1 VIIRL
6 QRIFGANKIS
16 ANSKSGV
23 LIHPEQHTKKLSA
36 LSSLGLG
43 FQTLEADSAKLGLQ
57 RKLYKL
63 GVKESLKPPAI
74 EENRQAF
81 DCQLSAQREEFFTFC
96 LLVMAKICWQLQ
108 DFKKREEI
116 CEGNQLFHRILT
128 SNP

>member
-1 VIIRL
+1 
-6 QRIFGANKIS
+6 
-16 ANSKSGV
+16 
-23 LIHPEQHTKKLSA
+23 
-36 LSSLGLG
+36 LG

-96 LLVMAKICWQLQ
+96 LLDMAKICLQLQ

-128 SNP
+128 SHP